1 MNALRKMRVRFLEM
15 RVCWLSVRTEG
26 IERRVARRIARI
38 NWFKDWRVN
47 RLVRRADRLVARA
60 EKINKKVK

>member
-15 RVCWLSVRTEG
+15 RIGWLALRCDR
-26 IERRVARRIARI
+26 IERRVARRVTRI
-38 NWFKDWRVN
+38 NKVKDWRVN

-60 EKINKKVK
+60 EKINKKVN